1 MPGSTERPRGTT
13 LLDPAGTARSA
24 SFSLGCRVYL
34 ARGPCP
40 GPFFRRLRGDLTAGL
55 APGLAPSPGRSW
67 LRAAAGV
74 PISACLLPAPT
85 VTHAGA
91 GPLPVSRAALA
102 RCGGRC
108 RSFAISCGVLGFPGD
123 RCRGISGR

>member
-1 MPGSTERPRGTT
+1 MSG
-13 LLDPAGTARSA
+13 
-24 SFSLGCRVYL
+24 
-34 ARGPCP
+34 
-40 GPFFRRLRGDLTAGL
+40 GPFFRRLRGDRTAGL

-74 PISACLLPAPT
+74 PISACLLACPDCNAR
-85 VTHAGA
+85 G
-91 GPLPVSRAALA
+91 GGSSSRFRAVLA